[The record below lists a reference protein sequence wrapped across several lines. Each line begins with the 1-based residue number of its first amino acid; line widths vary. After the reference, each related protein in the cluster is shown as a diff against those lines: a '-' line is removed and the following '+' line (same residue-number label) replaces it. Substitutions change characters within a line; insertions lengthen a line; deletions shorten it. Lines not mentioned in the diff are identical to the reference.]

1 MHQTPDQSR
10 LCAAS
15 LRNIFLSSSNN
26 VLDPDT
32 KLAALAAWAKHP
44 DPQLTDWMLER
55 YDTETPAMRSAMF
68 QVFRNSPE
76 KLNRWLD
83 AMDAGTL
90 SNNRID
96 ANQIQALKQ
105 VQGEA
110 APRIEKLLAGRIQS
124 DRQTLVENVMKEL
137 TAQGLINPPPNTNT
151 PTNTVAPSSS
161 SAKTNREN
169 GKQLFAQHCAACHR
183 IDNVGVN
190 LGPDISDSRT
200 QSPAQLLVSIL
211 DPNRAIDNQY
221 FRVSVRMLDGTVYD
235 GIIREESSQHILL
248 NTQQQPNVSLPKSQI
263 ETLVSSGKSL
273 MPEGFEAQLN
283 NAALADLIDYIK
295 NWRYAP

>member
-1 MHQTPDQSR
+1 MNLTPDQSR
-10 LCAAS
+10 LCAES
-15 LRNIFLSSSNN
+15 LRNIFLSPSNN
-26 VLDPDT
+26 LLDPET
-32 KLAALAAWAKHP
+32 KLAALSAWAKHP
-44 DPQLTDWMLER
+44 DPQLTDWMLEH

-68 QVFRNSPE
+68 QVFRSSPE
-76 KLNRWLD
+76 RLNRWLD
-83 AMDAGTL
+83 AMENGTL

-124 DRQTLVENVMKEL
+124 DRQTLFENVMKEL
-137 TAQGLINPPPNTNT
+137 TAQGLINTTSNTST
-151 PTNTVAPSSS
+151 ITST
-161 SAKTNREN
+161 KTNREN

-221 FRVSVRMLDGTVYD
+221 FRVSVRMLDGSVYD

-283 NAALADLIDYIK
+283 NAAIADLIDYIK

>member
-1 MHQTPDQSR
+1 
-10 LCAAS
+10 
-15 LRNIFLSSSNN
+15 
-26 VLDPDT
+26 
-32 KLAALAAWAKHP
+32 
-44 DPQLTDWMLER
+44 
-55 YDTETPAMRSAMF
+55 MF
-68 QVFRNSPE
+68 QVFRSSPE
-76 KLNRWLD
+76 RLNRWLD
-83 AMDAGTL
+83 AMENGTL

-137 TAQGLINPPPNTNT
+137 TAQGLINTTSNTS
-151 PTNTVAPSSS
+151 TVTST
-161 SAKTNREN
+161 KTNREN

-221 FRVSVRMLDGTVYD
+221 FRVSVRMLDGSVYD

-283 NAALADLIDYIK
+283 NAAIADLIDYIK